1 MNNNISILKGFKLN
15 TLALSFL
22 NFILN
27 YFKSGLFSSFLHM
40 TFFEELND
48 ETVSG
53 VAYKNISLKKAFIS
67 YFANYGTFTIADM
80 SKEFNLSAPK
90 VANLINDLISEGLV
104 KDYGK
109 VGSTGGRRPNIY
121 GLVPES
127 GFFLGVDVKQNHINI
142 GLTNLQ
148 KKLIRIT
155 EYQSYQ
161 LSNNPESLKELCKL
175 IRSFIKESNVPKDKI
190 LGLGLNLSGR
200 INYSTGYSYS
210 FFHFNEEPLSKT
222 MEAELGIKTFL
233 ENDSRAMAYGEF
245 NSGVVS
251 GEKNVVFLNLDY
263 GLGMGIMINGQPYY
277 GKSGFAGEFGH
288 IPVFNNEIICHCGKK
303 GCLETEASG
312 WALTRMFQEKVKEGS
327 STVISRQNIS
337 TDNIR
342 LEDIIE
348 AAKNDDVLAI
358 ELIAGIGEKLGRGIA
373 LLINIFNPELVI
385 LGGSLATTGE
395 YIRLPIKSAI
405 NKYSLSLVNSDTQLK
420 VSKLGE
426 KAGVI
431 GACLLVRNRL
441 LDLV

>member
-1 MNNNISILKGFKLN
+1 MG
-15 TLALSFL
+15 
-22 NFILN
+22 
-27 YFKSGLFSSFLHM
+27 
-40 TFFEELND
+40 FFEDLHD
-48 ETVSG
+48 DSASG
-53 VAYKNISLKKAFIS
+53 VAYKNISQKKAIVSF
-67 YFANYGTFTIADM
+67 FANSGSSTIADLC
-80 SKEFNLSAPK
+80 KEFNLSAPK
-90 VANLINDLISEGLV
+90 VTALVSDLISEGLV

-142 GLTNLQ
+142 GLTDLQ
-148 KKLIRIT
+148 KKLVRVA
-155 EYQSYQ
+155 ENLPYK
-161 LSNNPESLKELCKL
+161 LSNRQESLKDLCRL
-175 IRSFIKESNVPKDKI
+175 IKHFIKESAVPKDKI

-210 FFHFNEEPLSKT
+210 FFHFNEEPLSKVL
-222 MEAELGIKTFL
+222 ESELGLKTFL

-245 NSGVVS
+245 NAGVVS
-251 GEKNVVFLNLDY
+251 GEKNVVFLNLDH
-263 GLGMGIMINGQPYY
+263 GLGMGILINSQLYY

-288 IPVFNNEIICHCGKK
+288 IPIFNNEIICHCGKK

-312 WALTRMFQEKVKEGS
+312 WALTRLFKEKLIEGS
-327 STVISRQNIS
+327 SSVLTQRKIAQENIQ
-337 TDNIR
+337 
-342 LEDIIE
+342 LEDIID
-348 AAKNDDVLAI
+348 AARHDDVLAI
-358 ELIAGIGEKLGRGIA
+358 ELIAKIGDKLGRGIA

-426 KAGVI
+426 QAGVI
-431 GACLLVRNRL
+431 GACLLVRNRI
-441 LDLV
+441 LDLS